1 MTSAKGS
8 INARSTTTHTPR
20 LSQPKWSVRRFRFG
34 TLTGPASV
42 ELSFPTEGGG
52 ISKIMVQQSELR
64 HQKKFLDTLSNRLP
78 VFPRNVGSS
87 DKARFGFITNLV
99 SAYAGPFELV
109 PERTGFVDIG
119 TFATYSEVIYADG
132 RRQPIPAL
140 TSAIGRTFT
149 DLRGTSRG
157 SEKLLKLARH
167 SSYLAFG
174 IGVALAAA
182 LPSYIKLRRD
192 QTGDEHNHLTETAVF
207 NLSGRSSSGKT
218 SLSLAAM
225 SLGGSPE
232 RAGTLDFSR
241 RGLAETASDSN
252 DLMLVLDDTE
262 KAEDGSSVLVKTL
275 KSIVHTVPGGRSKRI
290 SRGVDQTKFPQ
301 LFWSTFGL
309 SSSPRPISALAAD
322 CGWRM
327 TPGDQVRLFNIQ
339 VPSSKKGGIFD
350 LIKGGPEKRANRSI
364 KLIAKLERGYQN
376 HHGHIIPQWV
386 HYLMAEDRSQR
397 VLELVEEFIK
407 QIDPKNEGWEI
418 RFAYKFA
425 YIYAAMMM
433 GIESGILPWR
443 QSLPS
448 CAARR
453 CYRRA
458 RRAVMT
464 ERDGFI
470 EQAGRLD
477 LLLKQKGRVV
487 GYNGRTPVVLTGRCL
502 AIRYR
507 KSGRDKIGILDR
519 ALADFAGSSAS
530 KVKFT
535 TAMSTLGLIGD
546 GHGHAGTVQERIQ
559 IERQGTVSDRI
570 RLWCIDERKLAR
582 LLERRFVSS

>member
-1 MTSAKGS
+1 MTTNKCT
-8 INARSTTTHTPR
+8 INAPR
-20 LSQPKWSVRRFRFG
+20 KKKQSPSLSQPKWSIRRFRFG
-34 TLTGPASV
+34 ALTGPASV

-64 HQKKFLDTLSNRLP
+64 HQKTFLDTLSNRLP
-78 VFPRNVGSS
+78 IFPKNVGSS
-87 DKARFGFITNLV
+87 DKARFEFVTKLV
-99 SAYAGPFELV
+99 SSYAGPFELV
-109 PERTGFVDIG
+109 PERTGFIDIG
-119 TFATYSEVIYADG
+119 TFATYSEVIYTDG
-132 RRQPIPAL
+132 RRQPIP
-140 TSAIGRTFT
+140 SATRAGGRTFT
-149 DLRGTSRG
+149 DVRG
-157 SEKLLKLARH
+157 SPGGSKKLLKLARH

-192 QTGDEHNHLTETAVF
+192 QTGDEHSQLTETAVF

-225 SLGGSPE
+225 SLAGSPE
-232 RAGTLDFSR
+232 RAETLDFSR

-327 TPGDQVRLFNIQ
+327 TPGDQVRLFNIR

-364 KLIAKLERGYQN
+364 KLIAKLESGYQN
-376 HHGHIIPQWV
+376 HHGHIIPRWV

-418 RFAYKFA
+418 RFAHKFA

-433 GIESGILPWR
+433 GIEAGILPWR
-443 QSLPS
+443 QSLPL

-464 ERDGFI
+464 EHDRFL
-470 EQAGRLD
+470 EQARRLSR
-477 LLLKQKGRVV
+477 LLEQKGRVV
-487 GYNGRTPVVLTGRCL
+487 DYNGRTPVVFTGRSL

-507 KSGRDKIGILDR
+507 KSGREKIGILDG
-519 ALADFAGSSAS
+519 ALAEFAGSSAS
-530 KVKFT
+530 KEKFT
-535 TAMSTLGLIGD
+535 AALLAFGLIGE

-559 IERQGTVSDRI
+559 IERQGTLSHRV
-570 RLWCIDERKLAR
+570 RLWCIDKRKLVR
-582 LLERRFVSS
+582 LLGRKES